1 MSAPAI
7 TVNGLGKRYR
17 LGALGGTVTL
27 RHQFRGLSRIRNR
40 GLEASPLPL
49 TALSATLDETGRR
62 FWALKDVSF
71 EIEPG
76 EVVGIIGR
84 NGAGKSTL
92 LKILTGI
99 TDPTEGVGEIRGRVG
114 SLLEVGTGFH
124 SELTGR
130 ENVYLGGAIMG
141 MRKAEIRAKF
151 DEILDFAGVERF
163 VDTPVKRYS
172 SGMYVR
178 LAFGVAAFLEPEIL
192 LIDEVL
198 AVGDSAFQKRCLGKM
213 NAVAKGG
220 RTVLL
225 VSHNMGAISQL
236 CQRCIW
242 LDDGKIRMVGDTA
255 EVVSAY
261 LAASDPMTGDAIAMF
276 PRDPSK
282 PSQVRT
288 ARLVDDQGDARQTF
302 SCDEPLVLELL
313 YEVERQMTGLYGCLQ
328 VSGPDG
334 TPVLVSYS
342 YDNQPNPMDSLP
354 PGPHLIRLAIPAR
367 SLGAG
372 SYRIGFSV
380 GSGQRGTEIVDDP
393 GTVASFTLNDMTTV
407 RGNNRLGYF
416 STILDWEIPSAVEA
430 LPDAR

>member
-1 MSAPAI
+1 M
-7 TVNGLGKRYR
+7 
-17 LGALGGTVTL
+17 
-27 RHQFRGLSRIRNR
+27 
-40 GLEASPLPL
+40 
-49 TALSATLDETGRR
+49 
-62 FWALKDVSF
+62 
-71 EIEPG
+71 
-76 EVVGIIGR
+76 
-84 NGAGKSTL
+84 
-92 LKILTGI
+92 
-99 TDPTEGVGEIRGRVG
+99 VGE
-114 SLLEVGTGFH
+114 
-124 SELTGR
+124 
-130 ENVYLGGAIMG
+130 
-141 MRKAEIRAKF
+141 
-151 DEILDFAGVERF
+151 
-163 VDTPVKRYS
+163 
-172 SGMYVR
+172 
-178 LAFGVAAFLEPEIL
+178 
-192 LIDEVL
+192 
-198 AVGDSAFQKRCLGKM
+198 
-213 NAVAKGG
+213 
-220 RTVLL
+220 
-225 VSHNMGAISQL
+225 
-236 CQRCIW
+236 
-242 LDDGKIRMVGDTA
+242 TA

-261 LAASDPMTGDAIAMF
+261 LTASDPMTGDAVAMF